1 MKKVIVAITGASG
14 VCLGFD
20 FLKTAVKFCE
30 IHCVISKNAMRVL
43 NDEMGIILDTHSM
56 NPAKKGIVLASSA
69 SLNNALNLDA
79 VFRSPNAKFY
89 DDEDIGAALAS
100 GSFGADA
107 MMIAPCSINTLAKI
121 SCGLADTL
129 ITRAAA
135 VMLKERKR
143 LVLGVRE
150 TPFSTISLRQMSEL
164 SELGVIIAP
173 PILGY
178 YAHADT
184 LSDMQNFI
192 IGKWLDALG
201 IENEI
206 YKRWKI

>member
-43 NDEMGIILDTHSM
+43 NDEMGIILDTHS
-56 NPAKKGIVLASSA
+56 KKGIVLASSA
-69 SLNNALNLDA
+69 SLNNALNLDT

-150 TPFSTISLRQMSEL
+150 MPFSTISLRQMSEL

-201 IENEI
+201 IEI